1 MLSRVLL
8 LLSLIC
14 TIPAYASSVIFDF
27 YGDTVVY
34 DYGVERKLLVNSDD
48 DAAYNI
54 VVKPLN
60 TALTR
65 TDNEVSIPLTNVYI
79 NNTHEDVY
87 IRFNEY
93 SNLFSNIVM
102 NSVPQIMTAKVR
114 DTGMLPYGTY
124 NLPLEVQAT
133 NVDTSAITT
142 TVFNLQFVIPIEQT
156 LSFSDTVPTIN
167 VSGENAF
174 TKNKK
179 IPMEIPQVVNIKS
192 NADWVLSVKTDNFG
206 DTIGDYYIRTISAS
220 SGINEHLEDR
230 VLLEPSKEIVI
241 AKGKAPASN
250 ESLTVEYSVENTTKD
265 FLPAGKYQ
273 NRIKYI
279 LKDAQ

>member
-1 MLSRVLL
+1 MLRRLIL
-8 LLSLIC
+8 LLSLLYI
-14 TIPAYASSVIFDF
+14 IPVHASNVIFDF

-48 DAAYNI
+48 DTVYNI
-54 VVKPLN
+54 AIKPLN

-79 NNTHEDVY
+79 NNTQEDVY
-87 IRFNEY
+87 IRYNEY
-93 SNLFSNIVM
+93 SNLFNNIVM

-114 DTGMLPYGTY
+114 DAGMLPNGTY

-133 NVDTSAITT
+133 NVETSDKLT
-142 TVFNLQFVIPIEQT
+142 TVFNLQFVIPVEQT
-156 LSFSDTVPTIN
+156 LSFSSTVPTIN

-174 TKNKK
+174 AKNKK
-179 IPMEIPQVVNIKS
+179 VSMEIPQVVNIKS
-192 NADWVLSVKTDNFG
+192 NADWVLSVNTDNFG
-206 DTIGDYYIRTISAS
+206 DAVGDYYIRTISAS
-220 SGINEHLEDR
+220 SGIYEHLQDR
-230 VLLEPSKEIVI
+230 VLLEPSKEIII

-250 ESLTVEYSVENTTKD
+250 ESLTVEYSVENTKQN
-265 FLPAGKYQ
+265 FFPSGRYK